1 MMLLVFLFKLVNLLL
16 NYGFNRNFI
25 LDNLIFVSSLDL
37 EGLFWLI
44 WGSFRVFNV
53 WCKLVFIK

>member
-1 MMLLVFLFKLVNLLL
+1 MILLVFLFKLVNLLL

-44 WGSFRVFNV
+44 
-53 WCKLVFIK
+53 